1 MPGVHSLKAS
11 VGPLYLT
18 IAQLMRGRIAAGH
31 WRPGAQLP
39 ILDALVR
46 EFGASRM
53 TVRQA
58 VSVLEHEGLVWRR
71 QGKGTFVADKSPK
84 PPRIALDP
92 DWEVMVARLEKALPE
107 PLDVIEAVTDAG
119 LKPDDGAPAP
129 VYRYMRRLH
138 RVDGVPYAVIDLW
151 LDRRCYDRA
160 PGEFDRRMVIPL
172 IEKAG
177 RVHVRR
183 SRQTLRI
190 GTADLT
196 VAALLD
202 IPVNAP
208 VGVVRHVLQ
217 DDQGTVV
224 YVGEVIYRGDLVS
237 LETVIER

>member
-1 MPGVHSLKAS
+1 MPRAHNLKAS
-11 VGPLYLT
+11 AGPLYLT
-18 IAQLMRGRIAAGH
+18 IAQLMRGRIVAGH
-31 WRPGAQLP
+31 WQPGAQLP
-39 ILDALVR
+39 TLNALIR

-58 VSVLEHEGLVWRR
+58 VSVLEREGLVWRR

-92 DWEVMVARLEKALPE
+92 DWEAMVARLEKALPE
-107 PLDVIEAVTDAG
+107 PLDVIEAVADAG
-119 LKPDDGAPAP
+119 LRPGDGAPAP
-129 VYRYMRRLH
+129 LYRYMRRLH
-138 RVDGVPYAVIDLW
+138 RVDGVPYSVIDLW
-151 LDRRCYDRA
+151 LDRRCYDQA

-172 IEKAG
+172 IEKVA

-190 GTADLT
+190 GTADLE

-208 VGVVRHVLQ
+208 VGEVRHVLQ
-217 DDQGTVV
+217 DDRGTVV

>member
-18 IAQLMRGRIAAGH
+18 IAQLMRGRIAAGQ

-39 ILDALVR
+39 TLNALIR

-58 VSVLEHEGLVWRR
+58 VSVLEDEGLVWRR
-71 QGKGTFVADKSPK
+71 QGKGTFVADKSH

-92 DWEVMVARLEKALPE
+92 DWGAMVARLEKALPE
-107 PLDVIEAVTDAG
+107 PLKVIEAVTDAG
-119 LKPDDGAPAP
+119 LRPDDGAPAP

-160 PGEFDRRMVIPL
+160 PHEFDRRMVIPL

-177 RVHVRR
+177 GVRVRR